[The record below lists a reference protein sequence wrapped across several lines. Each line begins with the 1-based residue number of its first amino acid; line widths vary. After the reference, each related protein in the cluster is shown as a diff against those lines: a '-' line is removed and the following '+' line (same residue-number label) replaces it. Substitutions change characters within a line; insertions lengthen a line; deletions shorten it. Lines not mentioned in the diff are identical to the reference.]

1 MRWLTLAC
9 LTLAMLLAVHV
20 GTVSACI
27 NDSESLQSEKEFKST
42 YIEKAPPAPQYQPE
56 PTSND
61 QLMVW
66 GGSGV
71 GVALLLGACF
81 LGIVRTR
88 RD

>member
-1 MRWLTLAC
+1 MRWFILAC

-27 NDSESLQSEKEFKST
+27 NDTESLQSEKEFKST

-56 PTSND
+56 PTGDNN
-61 QLMVW
+61 LMVL

-71 GVALLLGACF
+71 GVALLVGACV

>member
-1 MRWLTLAC
+1 MRWFILAS
-9 LTLAMLLAVHV
+9 LVLAMLLAVQV
-20 GTVSACI
+20 TTASACI

-56 PTSND
+56 PTAND

-71 GVALLLGACF
+71 GMALLVGACV
-81 LGIVRTR
+81 LGVVRTR

>member
-1 MRWLTLAC
+1 MRWFTLAC
-9 LTLAMLLAVHV
+9 LTVAMLLAVHI
-20 GTVSACI
+20 GTASACL
-27 NDSESLQSEKEFKST
+27 NDRESLQSEKEFKST

-56 PTSND
+56 TTGD

-71 GVALLLGACF
+71 GVALLVGACV
-81 LGIVRTR
+81 LGVVRAR

>member
-1 MRWLTLAC
+1 MRWFILAC

-27 NDSESLQSEKEFKST
+27 NDTESLQSEKEFKST

-56 PTSND
+56 TTND
-61 QLMVW
+61 NLMVW

-71 GVALLLGACF
+71 GVALLVGACVF
-81 LGIVRTR
+81 GVVLAR